1 VAEDNTINQ
10 KLMRKSLA
18 YYGYTPDIVANGYEV
33 LEALERQTYDL
44 IFMDIQMPEMDGL
57 EATRQIVS
65 KYSNTRPRIV
75 AMTASALGA
84 DRENCLNAGM
94 DDYTSKPIKI
104 EVIEKMIVKWN
115 PNAKKFTS

>member
-1 VAEDNTINQ
+1 
-10 KLMRKSLA
+10 
-18 YYGYTPDIVANGYEV
+18 
-33 LEALERQTYDL
+33 
-44 IFMDIQMPEMDGL
+44 MPEMDGL